1 MDDAE
6 HVRRLDA
13 LVDRIDSAAGRVF
26 TAAERLSNEV
36 DEAEAREVDEHGD
49 AGRVGART
57 PRRWRRLEKLDDY
70 ADAMTESVVAWT
82 ERANAIHAERPTG
95 RGQQWRRWRQRR
107 RLLSIAR
114 QFERGATRLET
125 VHP

>member
-13 LVDRIDSAAGRVF
+13 LAARIDSAAEHVF
-26 TAAERLSNEV
+26 TAAERLSREV
-36 DEAEAREVDEHGD
+36 DEARAREVDDYGD
-49 AGRVGART
+49 ATRVTSRT
-57 PRRWRRLEKLDDY
+57 SWRWRRLDKLDGY
-70 ADAMTESVVAWT
+70 ADAMTESVLAWT
-82 ERANAIHAERPTG
+82 RRANDLHAARPAG
-95 RGQQWRRWRQRR
+95 RWRRWRQRR

-114 QFERGATRLET
+114 QFERGAARLGA

>member
-82 ERANAIHAERPTG
+82 ERANAIHAERPSG
-95 RGQQWRRWRQRR
+95 RGRRWRQRR
-107 RLLSIAR
+107 RLLSIAK
-114 QFERGATRLET
+114 QFERGAARLET